1 MRDRRST
8 QVGRAGEFF
17 AAYKLQMAGVE
28 VHHHDA
34 AFDLIAILPSG
45 KMLRVEVKTASS
57 PRHSRRRMYGFQM
70 GGSKADLFVFVAL
83 DVGLI
88 RALRPCSIGGRRMI
102 YFPTSEFST
111 ENEAADLA
119 AILQEDGQ

>member
-1 MRDRRST
+1 
-8 QVGRAGEFF
+8 
-17 AAYKLQMAGVE
+17 MAGVE

-45 KMLRVEVKTASS
+45 NMLRVEVKTASA
-57 PRHSRRRMYGFQM
+57 PKHSRMYGFRR
-70 GGSKADLFVFVAL
+70 GGSKADLFVFAAL

-88 RALRPCSIGGRRMI
+88 RALRPCSIGEGRMI
-102 YFPTSEFST
+102 YFPTSKFST

-119 AILQEDGQ
+119 AILQEDSQ

>member
-1 MRDRRST
+1 
-8 QVGRAGEFF
+8 
-17 AAYKLQMAGVE
+17 MAGVE

-45 KMLRVEVKTASS
+45 NMLRVEVKTASA
-57 PRHSRRRMYGFQM
+57 PKHSRRYCYLIRR
-70 GGSKADLFVFVAL
+70 SKADLFVFAAL
-83 DVGLI
+83 DVGLV
-88 RALRPCSIGGRRMI
+88 RVLRPCSIGKKQMI
-102 YFPTSEFST
+102 YFPVSEFST

>member
-45 KMLRVEVKTASS
+45 KMLRVEVKTASE
-57 PRHSRRRMYGFQM
+57 PKHGRKYGFLI
-70 GGSKADLFVFVAL
+70 GGSKADLFVFAAL
-83 DVGLI
+83 DVGLVKV
-88 RALRPCSIGGRRMI
+88 LRPCSIGNKRMI
-102 YFPTSEFST
+102 YFPVSEFST

>member
-45 KMLRVEVKTASS
+45 KMLRVEVKTASA
-57 PRHSRRRMYGFQM
+57 PKHSRMYGYLI

-83 DVGLI
+83 DVGLVKV
-88 RALRPCSIGGRRMI
+88 LRPCSIGDKRMI

-119 AILQEDGQ
+119 AILQEEGQ

>member
-1 MRDRRST
+1 MRDRRPT

-45 KMLRVEVKTASS
+45 NMLRVEVKTASA
-57 PRHSRRRMYGFQM
+57 PKHRRRYGFQI
-70 GGSKADLFVFVAL
+70 GGSKADLFVFAAL
-83 DVGLI
+83 DVGLV
-88 RALRPCSIGGRRMI
+88 RVLRPCSIGEKRMI
-102 YFPTSEFST
+102 YFPVSEFST

>member
-1 MRDRRST
+1 
-8 QVGRAGEFF
+8 VGRAGEFF

-45 KMLRVEVKTASS
+45 KMLRVEVKTASA
-57 PRHSRRRMYGFQM
+57 PKHSGTYGFM
-70 GGSKADLFVFVAL
+70 IGGSRADLFVFAAL
-83 DVGLI
+83 DVGLV
-88 RALRPCSIGGRRMI
+88 RVLRPCSIGEKRMI
-102 YFPTSEFST
+102 YFPVSEFST